1 MIRALVD
8 FALNNKFVVLAIAVL
23 LLGWGAISFHNL
35 PVQAYPDIADNYV
48 TVITQW
54 PGRSAEEVEQ
64 QVTIPIEMQMSGMPH
79 MTYLRSESIFGL
91 SFVIMI
97 FDDSSV
103 NDWNRQKVLERL
115 TQVDLPPGQNLSPQ
129 IGTDWSTTGQIYWY
143 TLRSTNPRYDLMELR
158 SLEDFVLLKQFKS
171 VTDVVDVSDF
181 GGTEREYQVRVDP
194 NKLVAYG
201 LSIGQ
206 VEQQLANNN
215 INAGGSFV
223 EVGMQQMNVRALGL
237 FGDVH
242 DIEQTVLKTQTGTA
256 LRVKDIAEV
265 TQGPKIRLGHMARAN
280 HMEDGRIVD
289 EPDVIQAIVSMRK
302 GAEEQTT
309 LDAIHK
315 KVDELN
321 NGILPPGVKVI
332 PMLDRS
338 NLLHYTT
345 HTVLDNLAEGMILVT
360 IILFLFLGN
369 ARAAFIVAL
378 TIPFSLLFASIWL
391 DLSNIPA
398 NLLSLGALD
407 FGMVVDG
414 AVVMVE
420 NIVRHMS
427 HRQAQNGSPASGR
440 VTMVV
445 KTPAQAIR
453 EAAHEVQRPVF
464 YAIAIIITAYM
475 PIFTLQRVEGRLFRP
490 MALTVA
496 FALLGALTFSILI
509 APVLA
514 SVLFRSGVREWQNP
528 VMTHLTKQYRKR
540 LRWCLGHRVLTVG
553 IGLAAL
559 AVSLFLWFSG
569 VIGSEFLPHLDEG
582 AIWARGT
589 LANSTSLS
597 EGEKFTTNE
606 RYVFASFPE
615 VKTVVSEVGRP
626 DDGTDTGGF
635 GNTEYFVDLKPHDE
649 WRPVFH
655 KNKEE
660 LIAAMERAV
669 ERYPGAIWNFSQPIE
684 DNVGETMTGTKGA
697 LALKIFGDDLKTLE
711 QKGEEVVSV
720 LSGIAGMHDVKL
732 LRDFGQPNLDITI
745 DRRQAARFGINVTD
759 IQDAVTTAVGGNAV
773 SQVLIGEQRYD
784 VVVRY
789 QEPYRN
795 TQDAIARVR
804 LLSPSGERVSLAQ
817 LASVEVKDGA
827 YDIYRE
833 GNSRYIAITFNVR
846 GRDLGTTVEDAI
858 RLIPEKVKLPPGY
871 RVGWSGE
878 YESEKR
884 AEARL
889 LLIVPLTILVI
900 YIILYSMFK
909 SVKWAL
915 LILTNVAMA
924 RIGGLVALLV
934 TGTHFSVSSGVG
946 FLALFGVSVQTG
958 VIMLEYINQLRARGY
973 TIVDAAVEG
982 AVLRLRPI
990 MMTMLV
996 ATLGLLPAALSHA
1009 IGSDSQRPFA
1019 IVIVG
1024 GLISDLV
1031 MSIVLLPTLYV
1042 WFASERDEL
1051 PEPEASF
1058 ES

>member
-1 MIRALVD
+1 
-8 FALNNKFVVLAIAVL
+8 
-23 LLGWGAISFHNL
+23 
-35 PVQAYPDIADNYV
+35 
-48 TVITQW
+48 
-54 PGRSAEEVEQ
+54 
-64 QVTIPIEMQMSGMPH
+64 
-79 MTYLRSESIFGL
+79 
-91 SFVIMI
+91 
-97 FDDSSV
+97 
-103 NDWNRQKVLERL
+103 
-115 TQVDLPPGQNLSPQ
+115 
-129 IGTDWSTTGQIYWY
+129 
-143 TLRSTNPRYDLMELR
+143 
-158 SLEDFVLLKQFKS
+158 
-171 VTDVVDVSDF
+171 
-181 GGTEREYQVRVDP
+181 
-194 NKLVAYG
+194 
-201 LSIGQ
+201 
-206 VEQQLANNN
+206 
-215 INAGGSFV
+215 
-223 EVGMQQMNVRALGL
+223 
-237 FGDVH
+237 
-242 DIEQTVLKTQTGTA
+242 
-256 LRVKDIAEV
+256 
-265 TQGPKIRLGHMARAN
+265 
-280 HMEDGRIVD
+280 
-289 EPDVIQAIVSMRK
+289 
-302 GAEEQTT
+302 
-309 LDAIHK
+309 
-315 KVDELN
+315 
-321 NGILPPGVKVI
+321 
-332 PMLDRS
+332 
-338 NLLHYTT
+338 
-345 HTVLDNLAEGMILVT
+345 
-360 IILFLFLGN
+360 
-369 ARAAFIVAL
+369 
-378 TIPFSLLFASIWL
+378 
-391 DLSNIPA
+391 
-398 NLLSLGALD
+398 
-407 FGMVVDG
+407 MVVDG

-427 HRQAQNGSPASGR
+427 RRQSNVPASGR
-440 VTMVV
+440 VTAII

-464 YAIAIIITAYM
+464 YAIAIIITAYL

-514 SVLFRSGVREWQNP
+514 SLLFRGGVREWHNP
-528 VMTHLTKQYRKR
+528 VMAFLTKHYRKR
-540 LRWCLGHRVLTVG
+540 LRWCLGHRGLTVFVG
-553 IGLAAL
+553 VATLAA
-559 AVSLFLWFSG
+559 SLFLWFSG
-569 VIGSEFLPHLDEG
+569 IIGSEFLPHLDEG

-589 LANSTSLS
+589 LANSTSLT
-597 EGEKFTTNE
+597 EGEKFTTNC

-635 GNTEYFVDLKPHDE
+635 GNTEYFVDLKPHDQ

-660 LIAAMERAV
+660 LIAAMERALQK
-669 ERYPGAIWNFSQPIE
+669 YPGAIWNFSQPIE
-684 DNVGETMTGTKGA
+684 DNVGETLTGTKGS
-697 LALKIFGDDLKTLE
+697 LAFKIFGDDLKILE
-711 QKGEEVVSV
+711 EKGEEVTNVM
-720 LSGIAGMHDVKL
+720 SGIAGMHDVKL
-732 LRDFGQPNLDITI
+732 LRDFGQPNLDIII
-745 DRRQAARFGINVTD
+745 DRKQAARFGINVAD
-759 IQDAVTTAVGGNAV
+759 IQDAVQTAVGGNAV
-773 SQVLIGEQRYD
+773 SQVLQGEARYD
-784 VVVRY
+784 VLVRY
-789 QEPYRN
+789 QEPYRK

-804 LLSPSGERVSLAQ
+804 LLSPTGERVSLAQ
-817 LASVEVKDGA
+817 LAKVEVKDGA
-827 YDIYRE
+827 YDIFRE
-833 GNSRYIAITFNVR
+833 GNGRFVAITFNVR
-846 GRDLGTTVEDAI
+846 DRDLGTTVEEAI
-858 RLIPEKVKLPPGY
+858 KQIGEKVKMPPGY
-871 RVGWSGE
+871 TVGSSGE

-900 YIILYSMFK
+900 YIILYTMFK

-973 TIVDAAVEG
+973 TVVDAAIEG

-1024 GLISDLV
+1024 GLISDLL